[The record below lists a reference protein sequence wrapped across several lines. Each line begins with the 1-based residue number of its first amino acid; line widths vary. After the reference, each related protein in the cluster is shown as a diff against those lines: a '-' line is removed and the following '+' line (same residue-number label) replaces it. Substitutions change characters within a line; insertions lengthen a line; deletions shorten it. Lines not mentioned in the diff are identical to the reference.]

1 MEKIKVT
8 AVSYLN
14 TKPLLYGLF
23 KSKIADRLDLKLD
36 IPSVCASRLKTGD
49 AQMGL
54 VPVAII
60 PELKNARI
68 ISDFCIGARGSVKT
82 VCIYSHVPIAE
93 VERVYL
99 DYHSRTSVALTK
111 ILLREY
117 WQLNPELVP
126 ASADYEKNIRDKSA
140 GLIIGDRAI
149 SMAADFPY
157 AYDLA
162 QAWEA
167 HTGLPFVFAAWV
179 STVPLPDEF
188 LEVFNEGLKAGIDA
202 IPELIYLLP
211 APSGFDL
218 EKYYTEYIS
227 YALDTPKKIALQ
239 LFLKKIAP
247 EKKSSFT
254 FFRSPSLQH

>member
-23 KSKIADRLDLKLD
+23 KSKIADRLDLRLD
-36 IPSVCASRLKTGD
+36 IPSVCAARLKAGD

-60 PELKNARI
+60 PELENARI
-68 ISDFCIGARGSVKT
+68 ISDFCIGASGSVKT
-82 VCIYSHVPIAE
+82 VSIYSHVPIAE
-93 VERVYL
+93 VEKVYL
-99 DYHSRTSVALTK
+99 DYHSRTSVELTK

-126 ASADYEKNIRDKSA
+126 AAADYEKNIQGKNA

-162 QAWEA
+162 EAWEA

-188 LEVFNEGLKAGIDA
+188 LEAFNEGLKAGIEA

-211 APSGFDL
+211 APGDFDL
-218 EKYYTEYIS
+218 VKYYTEYIS
-227 YALDTPKKIALQ
+227 YELDTPKMQALR
-239 LFLKKIAP
+239 LFLEKISPGKKPA
-247 EKKSSFT
+247 FT
-254 FFRSPSLQH
+254 FVRTPTFQH